1 MIILIQ
7 VEFQGLSR
15 HGKRTLEN
23 YGFSR
28 VSKTLLTPPFFV
40 RQLRQNQTPQN
51 NQIWKC
57 IIWGSTPLEMTKWS
71 TFTYLLGSHKQ
82 LLPADLC
89 PPTSTRYLVTCLSKA
104 MRSKCGVSIIHIN
117 KQIIHKH
124 RYQVD
129 IKAIHMDNT
138 LVYREVG
145 LSTGIIIII
154 IIIILNKLVRA
165 SHYTLKSVWVFSI
178 LLSLSLFPM
187 VLTRRMCIPIKSLL
201 VIISLI
207 PVTLMC
213 DSGVML

>member
-1 MIILIQ
+1 
-7 VEFQGLSR
+7 
-15 HGKRTLEN
+15 
-23 YGFSR
+23 
-28 VSKTLLTPPFFV
+28 
-40 RQLRQNQTPQN
+40 
-51 NQIWKC
+51 
-57 IIWGSTPLEMTKWS
+57 MTKWS

-82 LLPADLC
+82 LLLADLC

-117 KQIIHKH
+117 KQILHKH

-178 LLSLSLFPM
+178 LLSLSISYGADKENVYTNQESLGDHFPYSCDLN
-187 VLTRRMCIPIKSLL
+187 VWFRSDVVRRNLLL
-201 VIISLI
+201 V
-207 PVTLMC
+207 TLR
-213 DSGVML
+213 G